1 MTGTVYSVL
10 SSGGTALAACPL
22 SLSRRV
28 VGDGGRSSSRLD
40 PYLIDP
46 WWPAGTARG
55 CLHPALAS
63 GGFMGVLLPDL
74 ALQPWLTQGMIC
86 PDGFFCQS

>member
-46 WWPAGTARG
+46 WWPAGTA
-55 CLHPALAS
+55 
-63 GGFMGVLLPDL
+63 
-74 ALQPWLTQGMIC
+74 
-86 PDGFFCQS
+86 